1 VRLKPAPI
9 LRMRG
14 GFSNHVTLLLMKNL
28 GLTRV
33 LLAAGLG
40 LALCAMPGS
49 AGAQTEE
56 ERAGARAAATEGA
69 KAFRDEQWQDAVD
82 LFQRAESLVHAP
94 PHLLYMARAH
104 EKLGNLVKARELY
117 NKITREKLAPGSP
130 DAFRQAQVDA
140 AEGLK
145 GIEPR
150 LARLTVKVEGPA
162 DVSYQVAMDGEE
174 VPSALVGIARPVDPG
189 DHEITVS
196 AKGYKAEPATVTL
209 GEGGSDTVTLRLVED
224 PSAAAATPA
233 GGAEEQV
240 RTPATASTPTTPAE
254 PTHDAKG
261 GANGMRVGSFVALGV
276 GVVGIGVGTA
286 FGLKS
291 RTNRSDADALEEEFL
306 ADCGDACSRS
316 DPRAR
321 EIDDL
326 DDEAKSAQTL
336 SAVGF
341 AVGGVGLATG
351 AVLFLVSG
359 KKRQSAA
366 EAAPRVRGWVGIGSA
381 GVSGQF

>member
-1 VRLKPAPI
+1 MRLKRR
-9 LRMRG
+9 LRRRKPG
-14 GFSNHVTLLLMKNL
+14 AFANHVTLPPMRNT

-33 LLAAGLG
+33 LLAMGLG
-40 LALCAMPGS
+40 LALGVMPMS

-69 KAFRDEQWQDAVD
+69 KAFQEERWQDAVD

-130 DAFRQAQVDA
+130 DAFGQAQADA
-140 AEGLK
+140 AKELK

-150 LARLTVKVEGPA
+150 LARLTVKVEAPA
-162 DVSYQVAMDGEE
+162 DASYQVAMDGDE

-189 DHEITVS
+189 EHEIVVT
-196 AKGYKAEPATVTL
+196 AKGYKAEPAQVTL
-209 GEGGSDTVTLRLVED
+209 SEGGSDTVTVRLVED
-224 PSAAAATPA
+224 PSAA
-233 GGAEEQV
+233 GAVE
-240 RTPATASTPTTPAE
+240 PATGAGAVPASPAPSPMTPAE
-254 PTHDAKG
+254 PTQDTKG
-261 GANGMRVGSFVALGV
+261 GANGMRIGSFVALGV

-291 RTNRSDADALEEEFL
+291 RSNRSDADDLEEEFL
-306 ADCGDACSRS
+306 ADCGDACLST
-316 DPRAR
+316 DPRAK
-321 EIDDL
+321 EIDEL
-326 DDEAKSAQTL
+326 DADAKSAQTL
-336 SAVGF
+336 SVVGF

-351 AVLFLVSG
+351 AVLFLMSG
-359 KKRQSAA
+359 KKQHSATD
-366 EAAPRVRGWVGIGSA
+366 AAPRIRGWVGIGSA
-381 GVSGQF
+381 GVSGRF